1 MKVNF
6 TLILILV
13 CMLMACEKKPSTQQG
28 TKVDSLEQVPTDSL
42 DTVGVDKNLN
52 FYTNED
58 GERIYTEV
66 ANKAV
71 FPDGATGLKKYLSE
85 NLIYPESSVTDGSE
99 GIVTVAFVVDK
110 TGKVGQVEILNA
122 VEDDLLNEEAL
133 RVVEDMPQWEPGNID
148 GNPVNIRYILPVSF
162 ALAQ

>member
-1 MKVNF
+1 MNVYF
-6 TLILILV
+6 SLTLILLCILT
-13 CMLMACEKKPSTQQG
+13 ACEKKPSAQQG
-28 TKVDSLEQVPTDSL
+28 NVADSLVMALEDSL
-42 DTVGVDKNLN
+42 DTVEVDQNQN

-66 ANKAV
+66 QDKAV
-71 FPDGATGLKKYLSE
+71 FPEGAKGLKKYLSD
-85 NLIYPESSVTDGSE
+85 NLVYPEESASDGSE

-110 TGKVGQVEILNA
+110 TGKVGQVEILKA

-133 RVVEDMPQWEPGNID
+133 RVVEDMPEWEPGSID
-148 GNPVNIRYILPVSF
+148 GNPVSIRYILPVSF